1 MKTTALTCLLLLF
14 GAMAS
19 ARAADAPVT
28 FAIDGQDVPNV
39 VTAQA
44 TDTAVVTPVAYRPYR
59 GYYRPYYGYRPYV
72 RPYYRPYVAPYY
84 GYGPYYRPYYAPY
97 RGYYRGP
104 GVYFSW

>member
-1 MKTTALTCLLLLF
+1 MKVTALTCLLLLS
-14 GAMAS
+14 GALAS
-19 ARAADAPVT
+19 AKAVDAPVT
-28 FAIDGQDVPNV
+28 FAIGGQNVPNV

-44 TDTAVVTPVAYRPYR
+44 TDAAVVTPVAYRPYR

-72 RPYYRPYVAPYY
+72 RPYVAPYY

-104 GVYFSW
+104 GVYFGW